1 MSAMLGLF
9 GWLPGQR
16 AAAQERAHA
25 RRKALA
31 GLEFALA
38 ELGHELERLAELS
51 HATNEEDAAAATEAG
66 IAARIS
72 EALQRGALFA
82 ADLSDDEAVSAW
94 QRLAA
99 STTAAD
105 LLGRGP
111 DRAARLKVAAAECEQ
126 LQQFVDQELAGIY

>member
-1 MSAMLGLF
+1 VSAMLGLF

-51 HATNEEDAAAATEAG
+51 HATNEEDAAATEAG

-72 EALQRGALFA
+72 EALQRGELFA
-82 ADLSDDEAVSAW
+82 ADLSDDEAASAW

-99 STTAAD
+99 STTAAH
-105 LLGRGP
+105 LRGRGP

-126 LQQFVDQELAGIY
+126 LQQFVDQELAGL